1 MVTSW
6 LGRPLHYWRWPRVS
20 KDCGLPCLSTPDASH
35 LAVEVAVEVAINV
48 TVELKVEVAVEV
60 AVAID
65 VAVEVDVVVERAV
78 ANNMASL
85 PRAASQLDH

>member
-1 MVTSW
+1 M
-6 LGRPLHYWRWPRVS
+6 GRPLHYWRWPRVS

-35 LAVEVAVEVAINV
+35 LAVEVAVG
-48 TVELKVEVAVEV
+48 LKVEVAVEV

-65 VAVEVDVVVERAV
+65 VAVEVDVVVEMAV
-78 ANNMASL
+78 GNNMASL